1 VNGAAGYPRRIGV
14 PMARSS
20 RQQPIERRGVNR
32 KLSDPA
38 VVRKRPRR
46 QGRATSDFDAF
57 LAFPNAAAIVQ
68 HAARAA
74 VVTDGN
80 NLVLDWNSAA
90 TELLGYPAEDAIG
103 HNLQLLIKARD
114 IHGNRLAAEHCA
126 FHEMVRTGEAPR
138 SFELDIVTA
147 AGHVERVAVSIVVI
161 LGPRPAEYS
170 LVYLMSPIRRRR
182 RADEAIDRLL
192 ADNGNRDPAAPIG
205 ADRRG
210 TVQKVKL
217 TRRQLEVLRLI
228 AEGHGAQEI
237 AEALGISIHTVRT
250 HTQSV
255 LRAFGAGSRLEA
267 VFMALNQRI
276 I

>member
-1 VNGAAGYPRRIGV
+1 MARPDIPGGIGV
-14 PMARSS
+14 PMAKSS

-32 KLSDPA
+32 RLSDSA
-38 VVRKRPRR
+38 VVRERPSLM
-46 QGRATSDFDAF
+46 GRAASDFDAF
-57 LAFPNAAAIVQ
+57 LAFPNAAAIVE

-74 VVTDGN
+74 IATDGD
-80 NLVLDWNSAA
+80 NLVLHWNSAA
-90 TELLGYPAEDAIG
+90 TELLGYPAEDAVG
-103 HNLQLLIKARD
+103 RNLQLLINARD
-114 IHGNRLAAEHCA
+114 IHGNRLTDEHCA
-126 FHEMVRTGEAPR
+126 FHEMVRMGEAPR
-138 SFELDIVTA
+138 GFELDIVTA

-182 RADEAIDRLL
+182 RSDEAIDRLL
-192 ADNGNRDPAAPIG
+192 ADNGNRDPAAPTG
-205 ADRRG
+205 AGRRG
-210 TVQKVKL
+210 TVQQAKL

-237 AEALGISIHTVRT
+237 AETLGISIHTVRT

-255 LRAFGAGSRLEA
+255 LRALGAGSRLEA
-267 VFMALNQRI
+267 VSKALNQRI